1 MIDNVNDSYDF
12 TGSWS
17 SADVSLFCNS
27 IQRFGDNLRKVWL
40 LFENSKTFK
49 EILDFYHRMYPY
61 TQRIGVKG
69 FISIYR
75 RADNA
80 KAGFPDEIVEEH
92 TENPAASI
100 EKEENQQQSYLK
112 INNNTKVTEDDN
124 DDEETTRVRGKKR
137 KAKSDSPVPGPISNN
152 NFVASDGHFGTLQR
166 KKKPGRPKQK
176 VSHDIAGER
185 EESAEVL
192 CICHIMRTDD
202 RYICCEVGDPN
213 HCNGWV
219 HLECVGLEDY
229 PDDEL
234 QAMTS
239 FICPSCKS
247 DQK

>member
-1 MIDNVNDSYDF
+1 MKDPTMKEMIDSGNDNYDF

-17 SADVSLFCNS
+17 STDVSLFCSS

-40 LFENSKTFK
+40 LFDNSKTFK
-49 EILDFYHRMYPY
+49 EVLDFYHRMYPY

-80 KAGFPDEIVEEH
+80 KAGFPDEVVDENNESL
-92 TENPAASI
+92 TEAM
-100 EKEENQQQSYLK
+100 ELEQVQQQSYLK
-112 INNNTKVTEDDN
+112 INNSKTS
-124 DDEETTRVRGKKR
+124 DDEYDDESRPKGKKR
-137 KAKSDSPVPGPISNN
+137 KANDGPSPNN
-152 NFVASDGHFGTLQR
+152 NFIASDNHFGTLQR

-176 VSHDIAGER
+176 PTADITNNV
-185 EESAEVL
+185 EEPDEVL

-202 RYICCEVGDPN
+202 RYICCTVGDPN

-219 HLECVGLEDY
+219 HLECVGLDDY

-234 QAMTS
+234 QAMSTY
-239 FICPSCKS
+239 ICPSCQA